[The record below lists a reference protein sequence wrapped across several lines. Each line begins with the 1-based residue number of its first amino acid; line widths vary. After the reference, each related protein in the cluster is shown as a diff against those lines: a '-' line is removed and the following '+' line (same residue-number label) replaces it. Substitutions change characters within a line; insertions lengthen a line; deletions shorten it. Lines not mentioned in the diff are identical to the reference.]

1 MITAAF
7 VRDCKPRAKMYEV
20 TCDALPGFILRV
32 LPTGKKVV
40 LVRYRVG
47 GKDHREKLGT
57 LGPTLSLEEARRQ
70 AAVLLASAAVEV
82 SEDVTPSPPA
92 AVKPALL
99 VQPEPAPSKIITV
112 RELVERFLRVHVEV
126 HLKSGSSVT
135 YRSLLANEILPAI
148 GDRDFRSIRR
158 ADVQEIHAAM
168 KGRPGAANNMV
179 CVISSLYTRII
190 EDWELSDMRNPAQGV
205 RHFAMQKR
213 NRFLTP
219 EERQRVHAV
228 IQAGL
233 QIPAGRRG
241 HIKLA
246 SVWALDLLALTG
258 RRRNEILT
266 LTWPMVDWQH
276 SLLSLPDTKTGHLDV
291 PVSAHVLAL
300 LKHIHEQTGSPR
312 TGYVLRTPNGTRLR
326 SINRTWE
333 NIRAAA
339 GLNDVRLHD
348 LRHSFASDA
357 LMSGVPLAV
366 VGELLGH
373 KTTRTT
379 QRYAHLANHVVRQ
392 ALEVATSRI
401 VSAVT
406 PVAALAPPRFEPMR
420 DAQWK
425 AIAAIAES
433 TRGRSGPRTDLRRT
447 VDAIRWVLLTGAKWR
462 ELPAE
467 YGAPT
472 TSWRWYERWCSDG
485 TWQQI
490 AAVLEL
496 PPTELG
502 REPGHRPPRVKS
514 RRSAAPIDVEAAEA
528 PALP

>member
-40 LVRYRVG
+40 VVRYRVG

-70 AAVLLASAAVEV
+70 AAVMLASAAVEV
-82 SEDVTPSPPA
+82 SDAVAPSQRA
-92 AVKPALL
+92 AVKPARL
-99 VQPEPAPSKIITV
+99 VQPEPTPSKIITV
-112 RELVERFLRVHVEV
+112 RELVERFLRVHVDV
-126 HLKSGSSVT
+126 HLKAGSAVT
-135 YRSLLANEILPAI
+135 YRSLLASEIVPAF
-148 GDRDFRSIRR
+148 GDRDFRSIKR
-158 ADVQEIHAAM
+158 ADVQELHATM
-168 KGRPGAANNMV
+168 KSRPGAANNMV

-213 NRFLTP
+213 NRFLTS
-219 EERQRVHAV
+219 EERQRVHAA

-233 QIPAGRRG
+233 QVPAGRRG

-339 GLNDVRLHD
+339 GIPEVRLHD
-348 LRHSFASDA
+348 LRHSFASDT
-357 LMSGVPLAV
+357 LMSGIPLAV

-373 KTTRTT
+373 KTARTT

-401 VSAVT
+401 VAAVAP

-425 AIAAIAES
+425 AIAAIVES
-433 TRGRSGPRTDLRRT
+433 TRGRCGGPRTDLRRT
-447 VDAIRWVLLTGAKWR
+447 VDAIRWVLQTGAKWR

-467 YGAPT
+467 YGAAT
-472 TSWRWYERWCSDG
+472 TSWRWYERWCGDG
-485 TWQQI
+485 MWQQI
-490 AAVLEL
+490 AAALEL

-502 REPGHRPPRVKS
+502 REPGHRPPRAKS
-514 RRSAAPIDVEAAEA
+514 RRSVPIDVEIVEQR
-528 PALP
+528 P